1 MPTMTKDIRSETMAQ
16 NGLHGTSSPIAQPR
30 PTLATTSGTAT
41 SGQDEF
47 FTSSVAVQHKNGQ
60 RGQPNQSE
68 IRRGSNESSSSM
80 RSYHTATSTNTI
92 QQQQQQHQQ
101 QHHHQNFEQ
110 TQSKDHAETGMF
122 RAVPAQANPDVQEGN
137 WENWREIA
145 EQRRQEERQR
155 AAQKA
160 HQRKGTQMQ
169 EQQGSPA
176 TKNRQHQQTTSY
188 DQYQSS
194 SSQQMKQKHYFQ
206 EQQSMKERQIQAI
219 YQQNQGQG
227 PQQRIMEPQQQQQQT
242 NVKMKVVSSNAG
254 GNATYQDQRSLK
266 EKKLAL
272 QQQRDHERQ
281 MMITER
287 KRQEEHRFHEQRT
300 QQQMEEVKLE
310 EEQRIQQQKLLEERR
325 FQEEQLIQ
333 KQKIQEQ
340 KRIQEEQRI
349 QQQKI
354 QEQKRIQEEQRI
366 QQQKI
371 QEQKRIQE
379 EQRFHQQKVQEEKM
393 IQQQIIENEKKI
405 HEQRRIQEQAYFE
418 EQQRLEETRFR
429 EQKKRF
435 EEQMRMEEQR
445 KQTEQDMVIRQQR
458 ERFEAERK
466 KYEYS
471 LANNHQFSRQEE
483 KHLSKQFEQQSF
495 QAAEPKTRRAPKV
508 KLQKAQSFNQEDME
522 SLKTDHFANIKTGQ
536 VNEKRHFWMRSSSNE
551 RLNEQRFQSPG
562 PRRRWIGEKDWI
574 RQQALKN
581 LDNSSP
587 QGSSFSHA
595 TDFGNVKHVAKDW
608 TNIVKSK
615 SSTAILQDNYESRS
629 RPGSS
634 LSKPVPSWLREDQ
647 ASDSTL
653 HLTRDIH
660 TNQVKETVEAWP
672 SKSRESSQQP
682 HSGRSTPAPTRHI
695 GESFAD
701 NRIAKDGKVELRYE
715 SAPTKASKVQPGNA
729 LEPSLKLVNVAVMR
743 VKHEDQDKIKFS
755 HTAQEQMKS
764 FTSSETKATI
774 SNPSSNT
781 FQEQKH
787 SSDFTPLRKLGTK
800 ETIPEPIRHTQTI
813 QEPNNKIQPVIPFG
827 TTSSKSTQNYNSQEH
842 FQHMTAK
849 QHTAKAE
856 KFSLNTP
863 DFVHKEQIDG
873 TKSGGYRFEA
883 PRSSNIPTS
892 NSQENNEQRQLPT
905 RPNEEQRDEHILA
918 NSFKSS
924 VSKSSKTDAQ
934 QTATQNQWTTK
945 TSVSKPQEPRES
957 FFEPSGPTQPM
968 QKPLR
973 QSLEPTPTMNKTTSN
988 FSTASFMQKNN
999 QMKKQPMQD
1008 SKVHSDG
1015 QMFAKPEVRPQE
1027 TAHSM
1032 TIIEDKMQAAD
1043 NSSSHSYDKSVVNMN
1058 AAKPTFGRTPP
1069 KIPFSKGRAGEDGTQ
1084 GKPPV
1089 PSPRIPSP
1097 DKRPPPTMPK
1107 PKMQPVV
1114 PLNVANKNL
1123 EPQNGLPMP
1132 VSQSWFDASAEA
1144 SEVSSTSSFGHFEQI
1159 APPQGTNKTPIPVLA
1174 GWFDEEQRKGKPQS
1188 NESLKHKP
1196 QTQRGAQAPIPP
1208 PPPPPQMNKK
1218 EKRVDFVEPPPFS
1231 PPPESDISSLNIEE
1245 MSEGGTDIEE
1255 IPIRGNVKGNIALFQ
1270 EGSTGNRPK
1279 QGGHEDW
1286 KDSMKGCVSQSRQAY
1301 VQQTSNLDKDD
1312 SERLERQKELEEIS
1326 KARAQTNWDNTS
1338 PHEGSESLKDSRTRE
1353 LQAIAELRSKRA
1365 ADAWEAERS
1374 SEKVLEAT
1382 RDQRAKELQEIASMR
1397 SQNNWDEVNAEVR
1410 AKADRSQVI
1419 QEQRQIDHGPTEPS
1433 PQPLPKNPN
1442 DLDID
1447 EMISSFQDV
1456 AASWQ
1461 QRESEPQA
1469 PANQTQRAEVPS
1481 RRIGNLFKRPPA
1493 QTGESPNIPSPP
1505 PRESS
1510 KDYMMDVHQQNKQ
1523 I

>member
-47 FTSSVAVQHKNGQ
+47 FTSSVAVQHKRNAQ
-60 RGQPNQSE
+60 
-68 IRRGSNESSSSM
+68 ESSHSM
-80 RSYHTATSTNTI
+80 
-92 QQQQQQHQQ
+92 QQQHQQ
-101 QHHHQNFEQ
+101 QHHQQFKTSQSYAYNSASSSAYQEYDEDPQVRKVLWPANYNIYQPEMAAADPLNVHTPQINEHIDKPLSWIQSVANSHERVESKEREYEMDIQKRTWDVHLANNRLSRSKSRSILDRAKSYERSTMNANEVSMSLPGSRRGSFSRRIPSPAMNGRIGQNQNDNFWQTAVDGADSRPQSRTDHDSRKWSSVGKLNTSDWEEKIRNASKSSHQLQGPRRIQYDKNLPYSVGGGSVSDQHQFQQKSSTSKTNSSSLNQLAQSCSKEEIIEQ
-110 TQSKDHAETGMF
+110 WMRQSTTNPAPKIRSTNNEDEKPTGSKQSDDELRRFAYDMAQSMSKDHAETGMF

-300 QQQMEEVKLE
+300 QQQMEE
-310 EEQRIQQQKLLEERR
+310 
-325 FQEEQLIQ
+325 
-333 KQKIQEQ
+333 
-340 KRIQEEQRI
+340 
-349 QQQKI
+349 
-354 QEQKRIQEEQRI
+354 EEQRI

-813 QEPNNKIQPVIPFG
+813 QEPNNKIQP
-827 TTSSKSTQNYNSQEH
+827 
-842 FQHMTAK
+842 
-849 QHTAKAE
+849 
-856 KFSLNTP
+856 
-863 DFVHKEQIDG
+863 
-873 TKSGGYRFEA
+873 
-883 PRSSNIPTS
+883 
-892 NSQENNEQRQLPT
+892 
-905 RPNEEQRDEHILA
+905 
-918 NSFKSS
+918 
-924 VSKSSKTDAQ
+924 
-934 QTATQNQWTTK
+934 
-945 TSVSKPQEPRES
+945 
-957 FFEPSGPTQPM
+957 
-968 QKPLR
+968 
-973 QSLEPTPTMNKTTSN
+973 
-988 FSTASFMQKNN
+988 
-999 QMKKQPMQD
+999 
-1008 SKVHSDG
+1008 
-1015 QMFAKPEVRPQE
+1015 
-1027 TAHSM
+1027 
-1032 TIIEDKMQAAD
+1032 AAD